1 MEMCG
6 EGHTSSMLCTPRCPG
21 REPGRGVPG
30 HCPLRGRAGC
40 SVFGQGG
47 ETGNEGSE
55 REEERGWGCGAA
67 ERAARLRSAPQ
78 AAPYLFGDVAILVN
92 VVEVKGPL
100 EFLMDC
106 SSQQDG
112 ETNHKVLWGKGG
124 GDSRGPRFYFQFA
137 VRLPLKC
144 PSV

>member
-1 MEMCG
+1 MRGTQAPCPAHPGVQAESLAG
-6 EGHTSSMLCTPRCPG
+6 EFLATVPSEGGLGALSLD
-21 REPGRGVPG
+21 REGKR
-30 HCPLRGRAGC
+30 
-40 SVFGQGG
+40 
-47 ETGNEGSE
+47 ETGNEGSK

-78 AAPYLFGDVAILVN
+78 AAPYLFGDVAILVD

-106 SSQQDG
+106 PSQQDG

-124 GDSRGPRFYFQFA
+124 GDSLGPRFYFQFA

>member
-1 MEMCG
+1 MEPWDSATV
-6 EGHTSSMLCTPRCPG
+6 TSENDEEKPR
-21 REPGRGVPG
+21 RLAR
-30 HCPLRGRAGC
+30 
-40 SVFGQGG
+40 S
-47 ETGNEGSE
+47 SK

-78 AAPYLFGDVAILVN
+78 AAPYLFGDVAILVD

-106 SSQQDG
+106 PSQQDG

-124 GDSRGPRFYFQFA
+124 GDSLGPRFYFQFA